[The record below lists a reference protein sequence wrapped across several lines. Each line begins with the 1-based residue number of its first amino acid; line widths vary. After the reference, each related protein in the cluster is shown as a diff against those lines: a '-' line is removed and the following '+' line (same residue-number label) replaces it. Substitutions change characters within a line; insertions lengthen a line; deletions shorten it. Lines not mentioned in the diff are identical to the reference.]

1 MKKFA
6 FSTDHEKISAN
17 IGIPDERNEE
27 MINEAREVSIR
38 AIFWDK
44 DISDVSTAIELF
56 LNAIQPKNDIE
67 FFWAGYVFG
76 DIFFADEKNCG
87 KSCGGVD

>member
-1 MKKFA
+1 
-6 FSTDHEKISAN
+6 
-17 IGIPDERNEE
+17 

-44 DISDVSTAIELF
+44 DISDISTAMELF

-76 DIFFADEKNCG
+76 DIFLQTKKIAEKVAAG
-87 KSCGGVD
+87 LIDIEE